1 MILRKDRGACNLIR
15 PPFLLCP
22 YLFVASIIVKMK
34 KCSLRFRLTVLV
46 CFGAALAG
54 CGGSRTASPKD
65 PAKLGV
71 RISPE
76 GTKAAE
82 PAIVADAA
90 GNALVAY
97 VEHNGKAGD
106 LFIQKLDRNGKLEGD
121 RVRVNPSAGEAKAW
135 KGDPPALAVGT
146 DGTIFVSWTRA
157 LPDPEARGN
166 DLVLSISKDSGH
178 SFGAPAKINDDEKP
192 ASHGMHS
199 LAVDDSGR
207 VFAAWLDERNIK
219 YEEHSTKTAGAAM
232 HHEEKEPNS
241 EVYYSYSRDGGKTFL
256 PNRKIATE
264 VCPCCKTA
272 VLAASDGTVYVSWR
286 QVLKD
291 DFRHIAVSHS
301 NDNGETFSPG
311 VIVSDDKW
319 QINACPVSG
328 ASMASGGPQTLEVLW
343 FAGGTEGDLGIY
355 FTRSTDGGR
364 TFDARTIVDDNAIG
378 GTPVLLTNGSKPTA
392 VFTGA
397 DERVY
402 SIETNDTP
410 TDGEATAIA
419 DGSLPSATY
428 LNGKLATAFVRNTNS
443 KSEVWFVVS

>member
-1 MILRKDRGACNLIR
+1 
-15 PPFLLCP
+15 
-22 YLFVASIIVKMK
+22 MK
-34 KCSLRFRLTVLV
+34 RVSLWFGLAVLV
-46 CFGAALAG
+46 CFAG
-54 CGGSRTASPKD
+54 CGRSGTEVSKD
-65 PAKLGV
+65 PPSRPI

-76 GTKAAE
+76 GVKAAE
-82 PAIVADAA
+82 PATAADAE
-90 GNALVAY
+90 GNAFVAY

-106 LFIQKLDRNGKLEGD
+106 LFIQKLDRNGKTAGE
-121 RVRVNPSAGEAKAW
+121 RVRVNPSEGEAKAW

-166 DLVLSISKDSGH
+166 DLVLSMSKDGGH
-178 SFGAPAKINDDEKP
+178 SFGSPVKINDDEKP

-199 LAVDDSGR
+199 LAVDGSGR

-219 YEEHSTKTAGAAM
+219 YEDHAKNIAGAAM

-241 EVYYSYSRDGGKTFL
+241 EVYYSISRDGGKSFL

-301 NDNGETFSPG
+301 NDGGETFSQG

-343 FAGGTEGDLGIY
+343 FAGGTDGDLGIY
-355 FTRSTDGGR
+355 FTRSTDGGKTFASR
-364 TFDARTIVDDNAIG
+364 TLVDDNAIG
-378 GTPVLLTNGSKPTA
+378 GTPVLLTNDAKPTA

-397 DERVY
+397 DEKVY
-402 SIETNDTP
+402 SIEPKDPLNDS
-410 TDGEATAIA
+410 EATAIA

-443 KSEVWFVVS
+443 KSEVWFVAS